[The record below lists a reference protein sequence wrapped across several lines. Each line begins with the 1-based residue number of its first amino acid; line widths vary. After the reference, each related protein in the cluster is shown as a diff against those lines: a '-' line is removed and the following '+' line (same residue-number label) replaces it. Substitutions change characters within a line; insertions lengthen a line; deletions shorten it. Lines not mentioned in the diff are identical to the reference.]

1 MQPYIYCHPNLHSPH
16 TLHIM
21 SPYIHSPD
29 SVYSS
34 EGLYSPPEHYQPKY
48 ESPAT
53 VPRFNSWSAYNHIS
67 SLLRAP
73 HHVASINPKVTI
85 LTTQSSLSS
94 DVSTP
99 SSASTQS
106 IQTPS
111 SPFVHEYPDSRE
123 DMDFDESDSEDEDA
137 DSDIEDMDGIEE
149 EPIPFYDV
157 TVPQVMK
164 STSALEGA
172 LGDGSRSS
180 GPWWPQPS
188 SSYILS
194 DRRMSVSAPGYPTS
208 SHRPIPSHVQRRQD
222 SDMYSPRPHNDS
234 SPASPSYHHHSS
246 SYTHDS
252 SSSMTT
258 LFAPTSALYQNLPS
272 SSLAD
277 AIPLGL
283 TPGATRNSSTRLPIL
298 QPQPI
303 RPIPPIPLDE
313 LASSAAEVD
322 ESVFP
327 DGGIHRPRE
336 RSLSPLPLL
345 CQPVSDAVRYQF
357 SANSRNA
364 QGDRESYDHQI
375 TAESSPRTAAIQ
387 THHFNPA
394 YPRNCSGATHT
405 QMCSCRRDRKM
416 SWR

>member
-1 MQPYIYCHPNLHSPH
+1 
-16 TLHIM
+16 M

-34 EGLYSPPEHYQPKY
+34 DGFYSPPEHYQPKY
-48 ESPAT
+48 ESSAT
-53 VPRFNSWSAYNHIS
+53 VPRFNSWSAYSHIS

-73 HHVASINPKVTI
+73 HHAPSINPKVTI
-85 LTTQSSLSS
+85 LTTQPSLSS
-94 DVSTP
+94 DINTP
-99 SSASTQS
+99 SSASTLS

-111 SPFVHEYPDSRE
+111 SPFVHEYPDNRE
-123 DMDFDESDSEDEDA
+123 DMDFDESDSEDEDV
-137 DSDIEDMDGIEE
+137 DSDIDEMDGIEE
-149 EPIPFYDV
+149 EAMPFYGV

-194 DRRMSVSAPGYPTS
+194 DRRMSVSAPGSS
-208 SHRPIPSHVQRRQD
+208 SHRPIPSHSQRRQD
-222 SDMYSPRPHNDS
+222 SDMYSPRPPNDS
-234 SPASPSYHHHSS
+234 APASPSYPHQSS

-258 LFAPTSALYQNLPS
+258 LFAPPTSALYQNSSS

-277 AIPLGL
+277 AIPIGL
-283 TPGATRNSSTRLPIL
+283 TPGATRNSSTRLPIM

-313 LASSAAEVD
+313 LTTSAAEVD
-322 ESVFP
+322 DPVFP
-327 DGGIHRPRE
+327 NEDIHRPRE

-345 CQPVSDAVRYQF
+345 CQPVSDAVRYQL

-364 QGDRESYDHQI
+364 QGDGEAYDHQI
-375 TAESSPRTAAIQ
+375 TAEPSPRISAIQ
-387 THHFNPA
+387 SHHFNPA
-394 YPRNCSGATHT
+394 YPRTCSGATHT
-405 QMCSCRRDRKM
+405 PMCTCRRDRKM

>member
-1 MQPYIYCHPNLHSPH
+1 MQPYIYCHPQLQSSN
-16 TLHIM
+16 THIM
-21 SPYIHSPD
+21 SPYIHSHSPD

-34 EGLYSPPEHYQPKY
+34 DGLYSPPEHYQPKY
-48 ESPAT
+48 ESSET
-53 VPRFNSWSAYNHIS
+53 VPRFNSWSAYSHIS
-67 SLLRAP
+67 SFLRAP
-73 HHVASINPKVTI
+73 HHVPSINPKVTI
-85 LTTQSSLSS
+85 LTTQPSLSS
-94 DVSTP
+94 DVNTP

-106 IQTPS
+106 LQTPS
-111 SPFVHEYPDSRE
+111 SPFVHEYPDTRE

-137 DSDIEDMDGIEE
+137 DFDIEEMDGIEE
-149 EPIPFYDV
+149 ETMPFYSV

-172 LGDGSRSS
+172 LGDSSRSS

-194 DRRMSVSAPGYPTS
+194 DRRMSVSAPGYPIS
-208 SHRPIPSHVQRRQD
+208 SHRQIPSHAQRRQD

-234 SPASPSYHHHSS
+234 LPASPSYPHHSS

-252 SSSMTT
+252 SSSMTA
-258 LFAPTSALYQNLPS
+258 LFTPTSALYQNSS

-277 AIPLGL
+277 AIPPSL

-298 QPQPI
+298 QPQPV

-327 DGGIHRPRE
+327 DEGIRRSRE

-345 CQPVSDAVRYQF
+345 CQPVSDAVRYQL
-357 SANSRNA
+357 SANPRNT
-364 QGDRESYDHQI
+364 QGDGEPYDHQI
-375 TAESSPRTAAIQ
+375 TAEPSPRASIQ
-387 THHFNPA
+387 AHHFNPA

-405 QMCSCRRDRKM
+405 PMCTCRRDRKM
-416 SWR
+416 SRR

>member
-1 MQPYIYCHPNLHSPH
+1 
-16 TLHIM
+16 M
-21 SPYIHSPD
+21 SPYIHSHSPD

-34 EGLYSPPEHYQPKY
+34 DGLYSPPEHYQPKY
-48 ESPAT
+48 ESSAT
-53 VPRFNSWSAYNHIS
+53 VPRFNSWSAYSHIS

-73 HHVASINPKVTI
+73 HHAPSINPKVTI
-85 LTTQSSLSS
+85 LTTQPCLSL
-94 DVSTP
+94 DVNTP

-106 IQTPS
+106 LQTPS
-111 SPFVHEYPDSRE
+111 SPFVHEYPDTRE
-123 DMDFDESDSEDEDA
+123 DMDFESDSEDEDV
-137 DSDIEDMDGIEE
+137 DSDIEEMDGIEE
-149 EPIPFYDV
+149 ETIPFYGV

-172 LGDGSRSS
+172 LGDSSRSS

-194 DRRMSVSAPGYPTS
+194 DRRMSVSAPGYATS
-208 SHRPIPSHVQRRQD
+208 SHRQIPSHAQRRQD
-222 SDMYSPRPHNDS
+222 SDMYSPRPYNDS
-234 SPASPSYHHHSS
+234 SPASPSYPHHSS

-252 SSSMTT
+252 SSSMTA
-258 LFAPTSALYQNLPS
+258 LFAPTSALYQNPLS

-277 AIPLGL
+277 AIPPGL
-283 TPGATRNSSTRLPIL
+283 TPGATRNPSTRLPIL

-327 DGGIHRPRE
+327 DKGIRRPQE
-336 RSLSPLPLL
+336 QSLSPLPLL
-345 CQPVSDAVRYQF
+345 CQPVSDAVRYQL
-357 SANSRNA
+357 SANLRNA
-364 QGDRESYDHQI
+364 QGDGEPYDNQM
-375 TAESSPRTAAIQ
+375 TAEPSSRASIQ
-387 THHFNPA
+387 SHHFNPA

-405 QMCSCRRDRKM
+405 GVCTCRRDRKM
-416 SWR
+416 SRR

>member
-1 MQPYIYCHPNLHSPH
+1 
-16 TLHIM
+16 M

-34 EGLYSPPEHYQPKY
+34 DDLYSSPEHYQPKY
-48 ESPAT
+48 GSTAT
-53 VPRFNSWSAYNHIS
+53 VPRFNSWSAYSQIS

-85 LTTQSSLSS
+85 LTSQPSISS

-99 SSASTQS
+99 SSAS

-111 SPFVHEYPDSRE
+111 SPFVHEYPDNRD
-123 DMDFDESDSEDEDA
+123 DMDFDESDSEDEDI
-137 DSDIEDMDGIEE
+137 DSDIEGMDGIEE
-149 EPIPFYDV
+149 ETMPFYGV

-188 SSYILS
+188 SSSYILS

-208 SHRPIPSHVQRRQD
+208 SHRPITSQVQRRQD
-222 SDMYSPRPHNDS
+222 SDMYSPRPHNSS
-234 SPASPSYHHHSS
+234 SPASSSYPHHSS
-246 SYTHDS
+246 SHTHDS
-252 SSSMTT
+252 TSSTT
-258 LFAPTSALYQNLPS
+258 ALFAPASALYQKSTS

-283 TPGATRNSSTRLPIL
+283 THGATRNSSTRLPIL

-313 LASSAAEVD
+313 LTSSAAEVD

-327 DGGIHRPRE
+327 DQDIHRPRE

-345 CQPVSDAVRYQF
+345 CQPVSDAVRYQL
-357 SANSRNA
+357 SANSRIA
-364 QGDRESYDHQI
+364 QGDGESYDHQI
-375 TAESSPRTAAIQ
+375 TAEPSPRSSAIQ
-387 THHFNPA
+387 THHFTPT
-394 YPRNCSGATHT
+394 YPRNCSGAAHSQT
-405 QMCSCRRDRKM
+405 CSCGRSRKM
-416 SWR
+416 SWQ